1 MPHRRSC
8 ASGTLARAA
17 SALLETE
24 TLEEAE
30 IERVKREIVRVP
42 APPPL
47 PEKPQIAAA
56 VPAS

>member
-1 MPHRRSC
+1 MCVRD
-8 ASGTLARAA
+8 ARPRCIGAA
-17 SALLETE
+17 RYQ